1 MADNEKKPAR
11 KRKAE
16 NEIDVNQHF
25 KEKEVEIFL
34 KIFIELAIKDP
45 EDINELIENSNDK
58 TDCPALDAIISALS
72 KLRELLQTDT
82 DSLKLPNALKVSI
95 KLLKTFIEFINQS
108 KLLKALK
115 DATSKKRSSKKPK
128 TIEESSTNVS
138 RDQ

>member
-45 EDINELIENSNDK
+45 EDINELMENSNDK
-58 TDCPALDAIISALS
+58 TDCPALDAIILAVS

>member
-25 KEKEVEIFL
+25 KEKEVEILL

-58 TDCPALDAIISALS
+58 TDCPALDAIILAIS